1 MIDFGWIFGIVFMFF
16 NRCRIFEIV
25 GGREWKVNNI
35 NIMVGLFCNLNDF
48 LVIIWGVFDVNF

>member
-16 NRCRIFEIV
+16 NRCRIFEI

-35 NIMVGLFCNLNDF
+35 NIMVGWFCNLNDF